1 MKLILI
7 VILMFLLVSCA
18 PKMSSTF
25 VMPIPITYDEERAVA
40 TKYPVAPV
48 YEEELNNAK
57 AN

>member
-25 VMPIPITYDEERAVA
+25 VMPIPITYDEERTVA
-40 TKYPVAPV
+40 TKHPVIPV
-48 YEEELNNAK
+48 TTEKLSRP
-57 AN
+57 

>member
-1 MKLILI
+1 
-7 VILMFLLVSCA
+7 MFLLVSCA

-25 VMPIPITYDEERAVA
+25 VMPIPITYDEERTVA
-40 TKYPVAPV
+40 TKHPVVPV